1 MPRSGGK
8 LYVLW
13 QPFEI
18 VIICGAAAGA
28 FITSNRKPVLAL
40 TVKALAC
47 LVKGDKY
54 DKAAYLELLSLL
66 YTIFKLAKTKG
77 WLALEQH
84 VEKPD
89 ESPLFARFPRFKSD
103 HHAVTFLCDYLRLL
117 TLGSD
122 NHHEMEALM
131 DEEIETHHAEHHA
144 VVTAIQTVADGMPA
158 LGIVAAVLGVIKT
171 MGAITEPPEVLGKLI
186 GGALVGTFLGVLL
199 AYGFVGPIAASIK
212 ARHEAELRYFHCIK
226 AGILA
231 YMQGYAPAIAV
242 EFARKALISDVRPTF
257 YEVEKAVESLPP
269 RPERPTEL
277 AAWRNRPTAP
287 IIIKRIK
294 KAAHGGHHGGA
305 WKVAYADFV
314 TAMMAFFL
322 LLWLLNVTTDE
333 QKKGIADYF
342 EPSITWHKA

>member
-1 MPRSGGK
+1 MFFVVGSVVVVLSVLGGYAALGGK

-40 TVKALAC
+40 TVKALAS

-66 YTIFKLAKTKG
+66 YTIFRLAKTKG

-84 VEKPD
+84 VEKPQ
-89 ESPLFARFPRFKSD
+89 ESPLFARFPRFQSD
-103 HHAVTFLCDYLRLL
+103 HHAVTFLCDYVRLL
-117 TLGSD
+117 TVGSD

-131 DEEIETHHAEHHA
+131 NEEIETHSAEHHA
-144 VVTAIQTVADGMPA
+144 VVTAVQTVADGTPA
-158 LGIVAAVLGVIKT
+158 LGIVAIKT

-199 AYGFVGPIAASIK
+199 AYGFFGPIAASIK
-212 ARHEAELRYFHCIK
+212 ARHEAELRYFVCIK

-231 YMQGYAPAIAV
+231 YMQGYAPSIAV
-242 EFARKALISDVRPTF
+242 EFARKALTSDVRPTF
-257 YEVEKAVESLPP
+257 YEVEQAVESLP
-269 RPERPTEL
+269 
-277 AAWRNRPTAP
+277 AAA
-287 IIIKRIK
+287 
-294 KAAHGGHHGGA
+294 
-305 WKVAYADFV
+305 
-314 TAMMAFFL
+314 
-322 LLWLLNVTTDE
+322 
-333 QKKGIADYF
+333 
-342 EPSITWHKA
+342 